1 MFKNLCSDAYIDCV
15 QFQAEQEARRMDAR
29 QLATEVAELLP
40 PPKRVQV
47 DSTTVVDDAGLQSH
61 TVDLMVDAF
70 GHEAWIHVKTC
81 EQALAAFK
89 ANVEQLRFG
98 DVSVKVGA

>member
-1 MFKNLCSDAYIDCV
+1 
-15 QFQAEQEARRMDAR
+15 
-29 QLATEVAELLP
+29 
-40 PPKRVQV
+40 
-47 DSTTVVDDAGLQSH
+47 
-61 TVDLMVDAF
+61 MVDAF